1 MNLKQRV
8 RIAIP
13 ILLVAAVTGYFVIR
27 PGDDDALTASGTVEA
42 READLG
48 FQTPGRIDSV
58 VVDRGDV
65 VTEGQTLAR
74 LDRTELEARRTA
86 ATAQL
91 AVARAQLD
99 EMRSG
104 FRREEVAQGRAAVR
118 AAERRTEDARRD
130 VERTRRLFEG
140 GAVSQQALDNQ
151 RSALELAEAAL
162 DQAMQQLEILETG
175 PRSERIAAQEAL
187 VRQAEAAIAQLDA
200 ALAQTIVLA
209 PFGGTVTIK
218 HREPGEIVAAG
229 TPVVTVMDPDD
240 RWVRIYVREDALGR
254 LSIGQDVSISADTYP
269 DRRYGGR
276 IIYISNEA
284 EFTPRNVQTTEER
297 VKLVYEV
304 RVRITRDA
312 QFELKPGTA
321 ADVHLPALAES
332 NA

>member
-1 MNLKQRV
+1 
-8 RIAIP
+8 
-13 ILLVAAVTGYFVIR
+13 
-27 PGDDDALTASGTVEA
+27 
-42 READLG
+42 
-48 FQTPGRIDSV
+48 
-58 VVDRGDV
+58 
-65 VTEGQTLAR
+65 
-74 LDRTELEARRTA
+74 
-86 ATAQL
+86 
-91 AVARAQLD
+91 
-99 EMRSG
+99 
-104 FRREEVAQGRAAVR
+104 
-118 AAERRTEDARRD
+118 
-130 VERTRRLFEG
+130 
-140 GAVSQQALDNQ
+140 
-151 RSALELAEAAL
+151 
-162 DQAMQQLEILETG
+162 MQQLEILETG